1 MNEVRVSVIMP
12 VHNYGAY
19 IGDALRSVAA
29 QTLRDLECI
38 VVDDASTDNTAAVV
52 DEFVQRD
59 PRFRLI
65 RLERNQGVA
74 AARNRA
80 LAEARGCYIQF
91 LDADDLLPPRKLEIH
106 AAHLDAHP
114 EEAVVYSDHYR
125 FIHAGTPLPH
135 SGLAPNEQLT
145 GRGQAV
151 VARLLRS
158 NVFRMNAVLV
168 RREAVQAIGPF
179 YPEFRY
185 IEDWDLWLR
194 MAASGRGF
202 HYLDDARCT
211 VGVRDTPGSLSKDAP
226 AMRTFY
232 LPVLQRL
239 WVHGGLGLLN
249 ALSLLGRY
257 ALTLLDRVVLRK
269 GPVVVLPEGRW
280 TFLPIALLA
289 TLVML
294 PVWPLYKLYR
304 SMRS

>member
-1 MNEVRVSVIMP
+1 MNKVSVSVIMP

-29 QTLRDLECI
+29 QTLHDLECI
-38 VVDDASTDNTAAVV
+38 VMDDASTDNTAAVV
-52 DEFVQRD
+52 GSFVQND

-65 RLERNQGVA
+65 RSDRNQGVA

-80 LAEARGCYIQF
+80 LAEARGRYIQF
-91 LDADDLLPPRKLEIH
+91 LDADDLLPPRKLELH
-106 AAHLDAHP
+106 TAHLDAHP
-114 EEAVVYSDHYR
+114 EEDVVYSDHYR
-125 FIHAGTPLPH
+125 FIQAGTPLPH
-135 SGLAPNEQLT
+135 SGLAPNEKLT
-145 GRGQAV
+145 GRGHAV

-168 RREAVQAIGPF
+168 RREALLSVGPF
-179 YPEFRY
+179 HPEFRY

-202 HYLDDARCT
+202 HYLDDAQCT
-211 VGVRDTPGSLSKDAP
+211 VGVRDTPGSLSKDVP
-226 AMRTFY
+226 SMRTFY

-239 WVHGGLGLLN
+239 WVHGGLGVLN

-257 ALTLLDRVVLRK
+257 ALTLLDRMVLRK

-280 TFLPIALLA
+280 TFLPLALLV

-304 SMRS
+304 SMRP

>member
-1 MNEVRVSVIMP
+1 MNGIRVSVIMP

-29 QTLRDLECI
+29 QTLHEFECI

-52 DEFVQRD
+52 EALIQGDL
-59 PRFRLI
+59 RFRLV

-74 AARNRA
+74 GARNRA
-80 LAEARGCYIQF
+80 LAEARGRYIQF

-106 AAHLDAHP
+106 ATHLDTHP
-114 EEAVVYSDHYR
+114 EDTVVYSDHYR
-125 FIHAGTPLPH
+125 FINPGAPLPQ
-135 SGLAPNEQLT
+135 SGLAPNEKIT
-145 GRGQAV
+145 GGGQGV

-168 RREAVQAIGPF
+168 RRDAVNAIGPF
-179 YPEFRY
+179 HPEFRY

-194 MAASGRGF
+194 MAASNRGF
-202 HYLDDARCT
+202 HYLDDAECT

-239 WVHGGLGLLN
+239 WVHGGLGPLN
-249 ALSLLGRY
+249 ALSVLVRY
-257 ALTLLDRVVLRK
+257 SLTLLDRVVLRK
-269 GPVVVLPEGRW
+269 GPVVVLTEGRW
-280 TFLPIALLA
+280 TFMPMALLV
-289 TLVML
+289 TVVMVPL
-294 PVWPLYKLYR
+294 WPLYKLYR
-304 SMRS
+304 TLRS